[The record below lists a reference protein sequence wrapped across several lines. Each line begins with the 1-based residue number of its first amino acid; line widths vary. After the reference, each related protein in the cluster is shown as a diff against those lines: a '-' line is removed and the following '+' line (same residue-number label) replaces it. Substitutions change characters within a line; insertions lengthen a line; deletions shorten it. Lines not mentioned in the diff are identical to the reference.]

1 MQIKSTLKQLIKNNP
16 LYKDFIRPM
25 RVKLKEK
32 ALAKLDDES
41 YFIKRHKKIFGYTPN
56 FKNPQTF
63 NEKIIHRILFD
74 RNPIYTALA
83 DKLKAR
89 IYIATILKDFNA
101 NNTLDSNKDANTLVS
116 HTNHITHITTGGGQI

>member
-1 MQIKSTLKQLIKNNP
+1 MQLKSTLKQLIKNNP

-25 RVKLKEK
+25 RIRFKEK
-32 ALAKLDDES
+32 ALARLDDES
-41 YFIKRHKKIFGYTPN
+41 YFIKRHKKIFGYTPD

-89 IYIATILKDFNA
+89 IYIATTLQHFDTA
-101 NNTLDSNKDANTLVS
+101 HNTQDNIAYAA
-116 HTNHITHITTGGGQI
+116 GGGGNLIA